1 MIRTVTGD
9 IRPAALGICSAH
21 EHLLGRPH
29 DPAADEDLCLTDER
43 AATAE
48 LAGFSAAG
56 GRALVEMSPADY
68 GRDAAG
74 LARLAHASGVQII
87 CTTGNHKEAI
97 SRRQVGDDSIGA
109 LAERYIRDIVV
120 GIGDTGVRAG
130 VIKAGSSHE
139 VITPLERRVFAA
151 AALAHHATGAPI
163 STHTEAGTMAL
174 EQIALFAA
182 HGVAPQHLLIGHLD
196 RRMHLPFL
204 CAVAD
209 TGATIGFDQ
218 LGKPRY
224 GTDEQRIAMLVQL
237 CDHGYGRQV
246 TLGGDHARRSSWA
259 CHGGATGLAH
269 LPQRIMPALRAAG
282 LADTTIDHLVRGNA
296 ARVLSFAR

>member
-1 MIRTVTGD
+1 
-9 IRPAALGICSAH
+9 
-21 EHLLGRPH
+21 
-29 DPAADEDLCLTDER
+29 
-43 AATAE
+43 
-48 LAGFSAAG
+48 
-56 GRALVEMSPADY
+56 
-68 GRDAAG
+68 
-74 LARLAHASGVQII
+74 
-87 CTTGNHKEAI
+87 
-97 SRRQVGDDSIGA
+97 
-109 LAERYIRDIVV
+109 
-120 GIGDTGVRAG
+120 
-130 VIKAGSSHE
+130 
-139 VITPLERRVFAA
+139 
-151 AALAHHATGAPI
+151 
-163 STHTEAGTMAL
+163 MAL

-204 CAVAD
+204 CAVVD

-218 LGKPRY
+218 FGKPRY